1 MYGIW
6 LCATLG
12 RTAWSGLFLP
22 IPGLVAYESSAQP
35 HSNMEEPHPP
45 EKRPS
50 DFLGGLSLF
59 VMLAALLADQLS
71 KALVLLT
78 MYPGQSIPES
88 GIFRLTYVKNTGSA
102 FGLFPNQTLFL
113 IFASFV
119 GIAIL
124 LVFYRIHR
132 VSGPILRIS
141 LGLQLGGAIGNLMD
155 RLRLGYVVDFLD
167 VGAWPVFN
175 LADSAI
181 VVGLVGLMITML
193 RTNSPPERYSASEAF
208 LFPVA
213 LEQREDPPSVDAEMT
228 PVTEDTGLEAREEQ
242 WKKSVE

>member
-1 MYGIW
+1 
-6 LCATLG
+6 
-12 RTAWSGLFLP
+12 
-22 IPGLVAYESSAQP
+22 
-35 HSNMEEPHPP
+35 MEEPHLT
-45 EKRPS
+45 EKRPR
-50 DFLGGLSLF
+50 DILGGLSLF

-132 VSGPILRIS
+132 VSSPILRIS

-155 RLRLGYVVDFLD
+155 RLRLGYVVDFID

-193 RTNSPPERYSASEAF
+193 TTNSPPERYSASEAF
-208 LFPVA
+208 LYPVA
-213 LEQREDPPSVDAEMT
+213 LEQREDSPSVDADMT

-242 WKKSVE
+242 WKKSAE

>member
-1 MYGIW
+1 
-6 LCATLG
+6 
-12 RTAWSGLFLP
+12 
-22 IPGLVAYESSAQP
+22 
-35 HSNMEEPHPP
+35 
-45 EKRPS
+45 
-50 DFLGGLSLF
+50 
-59 VMLAALLADQLS
+59 MLAALLADQLS

-132 VSGPILRIS
+132 VSSPILRIS

-213 LEQREDPPSVDAEMT
+213 LEQREDSPSVDAEMT